1 VKFIPLAL
9 VFWSLAFSA
18 CTIFFPAVQEPVQPV
33 APKPVQES
41 PAPVDKAFWDTAPSP
56 DFLFFIGA
64 SAIRRDREESIRL
77 ALEDAARKTAMYHS
91 LKGRYES
98 RIDVG
103 TGFLEY
109 YADTAS
115 SLDYDEDYLKYTE
128 ELSYDPE
135 RDIVQWENSLFV
147 RARYPLA
154 GSGSGGIAWSAGG
167 IPVGARD
174 GRPAWVNAPPP
185 DIPGYTYGVGLA
197 GRRAYHRDTV
207 NASCEAAA
215 FSIMRNLSGRVKGG
229 AADVQKSGA
238 FGYSG
243 AASASVSSVLSLRGF
258 YVLDIWIDPS
268 SKAAWT
274 LALAREDFTG
284 ESEPEG
290 K

>member
-1 VKFIPLAL
+1 MRKFVAL
-9 VFWSLAFSA
+9 LPWIFVFSA
-18 CTIFFPAVQEPVQPV
+18 CISPPPVVLEP
-33 APKPVQES
+33 APKPALES
-41 PAPVDKAFWDTAPSP
+41 PALVDRAFWDTAPSP

-91 LKGRYES
+91 LEGRYES

-154 GSGSGGIAWSAGG
+154 GSEPGGIAWTAANM
-167 IPVGARD
+167 PTGAVPD

-185 DIPGYTYGVGLA
+185 DIPGYVYGVGLA
-197 GRRAYHRDTV
+197 GRRAYNRDTV
-207 NASCEAAA
+207 NASCDAAA
-215 FSIMRNLSGRVKGG
+215 FAIIRNLSGRVKGG
-229 AADVQKSGA
+229 SADVQKSGA

-243 AASASVSSVLSLRGF
+243 AASASVSSALILKGF
-258 YVLDIWIDPS
+258 YVLDIWIDPA
-268 SKAAWT
+268 SKAVWT
-274 LALAREDFTG
+274 LAIARGYNDGNDLQEEDL
-284 ESEPEG
+284 
-290 K
+290 